1 MLHLSQNSLAKLT
14 FRGMSKMKKRINLI
28 LITLVGANAF
38 IFLLLAYLDKLS
50 TDPKDLVFI
59 DFWGRLC
66 VYSLWFV
73 GYALYRKYIVDKPLL
88 KGLLLFIVCANI
100 PFFLG
105 MGYFDKLS
113 IDPKALP
120 FIDFWGRLTVYSL
133 WFMAYEVYRTYM
145 EEDEVAAHVNSDVK

>member
-1 MLHLSQNSLAKLT
+1 MTKN
-14 FRGMSKMKKRINLI
+14 KKIINQVLVTI
-28 LITLVGANAF
+28 VGANAF
-38 IFLLLAYLDKLS
+38 IFLLLAYLEKLS

-73 GYALYRKYIVDKPLL
+73 GYALYRKYIVEKIVL
-88 KGLLLFIVCANI
+88 KRILIFIVCVNI
-100 PFFLG
+100 PFFLL

-113 IDPKALP
+113 TDPKALP

-133 WFMAYEVYRTYM
+133 WFMAYEFYLEFM
-145 EEDEVAAHVNSDVK
+145 KEDTQETQNKITD